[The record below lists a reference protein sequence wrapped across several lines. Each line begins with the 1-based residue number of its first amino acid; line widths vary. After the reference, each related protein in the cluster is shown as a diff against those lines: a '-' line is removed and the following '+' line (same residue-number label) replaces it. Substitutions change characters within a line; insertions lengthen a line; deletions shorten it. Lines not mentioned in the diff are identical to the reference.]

1 MELHIGQLIEQIVK
15 KRQYTVGAIASLI
28 HRARSVVYDIYTRD
42 TIDTGLLY
50 TLSDVLNYD
59 FFQVYSQKLQ
69 GTIDKVEEPIAEYNK
84 MEEKKKK
91 TRRVMIEVELTEDQ
105 YDDFLKEHTKIQGK

>member
-1 MELHIGQLIEQIVK
+1 MDLHIGELIKQIIK
-15 KRQYTVGAIASLI
+15 KRQYTVGAIAKFI
-28 HRARSVVYDIYTRD
+28 NRERSVIYDIYNRE

-69 GTIDKVEEPIAEYNK
+69 GTIDKVEEPIAEYEK
-84 MEEKKKK
+84 LEAKKKK
-91 TRRVMIEVELTEDQ
+91 TRRVMIEVELTEEQ
-105 YDDFLKEHTKIQGK
+105 YDDFLKEHTKIKGK